1 MTYRCSYRHVIT
13 NLAFVLFAGLLACS
27 DSAPEGEDSG
37 ETSAPIE
44 RMPDQIVYGSDI
56 LFTEE
61 GIKKVLIESE
71 YLEKYEDADSTI
83 LTDITATFFDSLGT
97 MESILKADSG
107 LAREQTDWLKVWGNV
122 DVVSD
127 KGVRLEADS
136 LFWDQR
142 RNMITTESF
151 VRISR
156 EGSVQTGYGLE
167 SNSSLTEFQIKNRVR
182 GRFENVDEIRQ
193 RNRPQSDTSN
203 PR

>member
-1 MTYRCSYRHVIT
+1 MYVRSNLRFITSLIVI
-13 NLAFVLFAGLLACS
+13 LLAGVLSCS

-37 ETSAPIE
+37 EASAPVQ
-44 RMPDQIVYGSDI
+44 RMPDQIMYGSDI

-61 GIKKVLIESE
+61 GVKTVLIESE

-83 LTDITATFFDSLGT
+83 LTDITATFFDSLGAV
-97 MESILKADSG
+97 ESVLDADSG
-107 LAREQTDWLKVWGNV
+107 LVRQETDWLKVWGDV

-182 GRFENVDEIRQ
+182 GRFENVEEIRQ
-193 RNRPQSDTSN
+193 RKRPESDTLN